1 MSSFTAKFGTEIK
14 SQDDFLLRL
23 GHFKEMELT
32 QTHCAFR
39 KPLFPSAS
47 ASAAS
52 PVNHVSQESPAMAA
66 NLEEARLEVGKM
78 LDASA
83 EGMNPFRLLYNLEVI
98 SSRLI
103 PSPSSVYSSEQSEQ
117 FVSDFLDA
125 GGIGLVFK
133 ALERDSLPA
142 DVNVHTRQNI
152 YLVALQLADFL
163 LSSNASSSAAEQE
176 KKQTPSPTIKPT
188 PPKRSAL
195 DDSAKAGVPSKAPVA
210 ASAAM
215 GILRDMG
222 EAEFSEV
229 LSSLVRVAWAMASG
243 NTPLSSTS
251 ILKVGLSQFLT
262 FWNFESCSLK

>member
-163 LSSNASSSAAEQE
+163 LSSNASSAAAEQE

-195 DDSAKAGVPSKAPVA
+195 DDSAKAGVPSKAPA

-251 ILKVGLSQFLT
+251 ILKVGLSQFLK
-262 FWNFESCSLK
+262 FRNCESCSLK